1 MLYRNLPVLKAI
13 CGRQSTTSNCN
24 NNELIHSCAKEY
36 LFYKEPSPSSIIANN
51 NNRNEMDNKSSQ
63 DAHCCTHDHSHSHNH
78 SDPSLS
84 PSFEE
89 NELTRSLQ
97 SNQPLLRYVHEAS
110 RDPNHLYQLLT
121 EHPEIVSKDN
131 FVILHS
137 IVKNQLREE
146 LPKSNATTTDNNNT
160 EPSNDSTS
168 TPARSIGSES
178 LSIAKF
184 FYFKLIVLK
193 MCLEVGTERF
203 FEETLCSDPPG
214 KMVQLYKHYLDTQIN
229 FCYDI

>member
-1 MLYRNLPVLKAI
+1 
-13 CGRQSTTSNCN
+13 
-24 NNELIHSCAKEY
+24 
-36 LFYKEPSPSSIIANN
+36 
-51 NNRNEMDNKSSQ
+51 MDNKSSQ
-63 DAHCCTHDHSHSHNH
+63 EAHCCTHDHEHSHSHNH
-78 SDPSLS
+78 SDPS
-84 PSFEE
+84 FEE
-89 NELTRSLQ
+89 NELTRLLQ

-121 EHPEIVSKDN
+121 EHSEIVSKDN

-146 LPKSNATTTDNNNT
+146 PKSNATTTTNNNNT
-160 EPSNDSTS
+160 EPSDDSTS
-168 TPARSIGSES
+168 IPARSVGSES

-214 KMVQLYKHYLDTQIN
+214 KMVQLYNLI
-229 FCYDI
+229 